1 MVQQINQNKHSYFSM
16 GISGINTYMAGKLFD
31 RLEKEAFRGG
41 IQARTK
47 ESMTWFR
54 QRVSTIK
61 GVSRQELLKDAVS
74 RKRQIFGEMMMFMY
88 DPKHKKPYLITI
100 GFHCVYQ

>member
-1 MVQQINQNKHSYFSM
+1 
-16 GISGINTYMAGKLFD
+16 MAGKLFD
-31 RLEKEAFRGG
+31 RLEREAFRGG

-61 GVSRQELLKDAVS
+61 GV
-74 RKRQIFGEMMMFMY
+74 RK
-88 DPKHKKPYLITI
+88 KKPIKKIPTI
-100 GFHCVYQ
+100 VV